1 MKSIL
6 PAVLL
11 SLVALLSVQGKESI
25 SKAVETRMRADSN
38 VVSFYVEGLHCKNCA
53 SDIYS
58 EMAELAFVDASRF
71 ESGLDFDKEGGFFIV
86 AVKASSDI
94 EPKALKRAI
103 DAAGFGEKSLWLYEL
118 ADGKLKAQQ
127 LVK

>member
-1 MKSIL
+1 
-6 PAVLL
+6 
-11 SLVALLSVQGKESI
+11 
-25 SKAVETRMRADSN
+25 MRAEPN

-71 ESGLDFDKEGGFFIV
+71 ESGLDFDKEGGFFLV
-86 AVKASSDI
+86 AVKPSRDV
-94 EPKALKRAI
+94 EPGAVKRAI
-103 DAAGFGEKSLWLYEL
+103 DAAGFGEKGLWFYQL
-118 ADGKLKAQQ
+118 ADEKLTIQQ